1 MAGESD
7 GARAPIQHTRQVTID
22 ALCEHFAN
30 DTLSIEE
37 FERRVDSAHAATSSQ
52 ELKALLEDLPGRAA
66 VPAVRGASTPA
77 PRHGTELASPSQ
89 VKESEYVVAVFG
101 GSGRSGRWRPARHN
115 YAVAVFGGAEL
126 DFREAILP
134 PGVTE
139 LKVYTVFGGVEVI
152 VPPGL
157 NVESRGIALMGGFEH
172 VSDEP
177 TSLDAD
183 APTLRITGVAL
194 MAGVDVNVR
203 HPGETARDARRR
215 RRLERR
221 EMRKRLRGG

>member
-1 MAGESD
+1 MAGESG

-30 DTLSIEE
+30 DALTIEE
-37 FERRVDSAHAATSSQ
+37 FERRVETAHAARSSD
-52 ELKALLEDLPGRAA
+52 ELKDLLKDLPGSGNL
-66 VPAVRGASTPA
+66 PAVRDGETPATRPDAPLASTDHA
-77 PRHGTELASPSQ
+77 
-89 VKESEYVVAVFG
+89 KESEYVVAVMG

-126 DFREAILP
+126 DFREALLP

-139 LKVYTVFGGVEVI
+139 LKVYTVFGGVDVI

-157 NVESRGIALMGGFEH
+157 NVESRGMALMGGFEH
-172 VSDEP
+172 VSDELAAP
-177 TSLDAD
+177 DPL

>member
-1 MAGESD
+1 
-7 GARAPIQHTRQVTID
+7 
-22 ALCEHFAN
+22 
-30 DTLSIEE
+30 
-37 FERRVDSAHAATSSQ
+37 
-52 ELKALLEDLPGRAA
+52 
-66 VPAVRGASTPA
+66 
-77 PRHGTELASPSQ
+77 
-89 VKESEYVVAVFG
+89 
-101 GSGRSGRWRPARHN
+101 
-115 YAVAVFGGAEL
+115 L
-126 DFREAILP
+126 DFREALLP

-172 VSDEP
+172 VSDEL
-177 TSLDAD
+177 TSPDPD
-183 APTLRITGVAL
+183 APTLRITGIAV

-221 EMRKRLRGG
+221 ELRKKLRGG